1 MKSKHKFYVLL
12 NHDLLP
18 SQVEEI
24 EALNLE
30 VMTLPSELKTLWGQ
44 IDIPVSKHIA
54 PIIKYLKSQLNADD
68 VVLVQGHAGATYLV
82 VDAVKALGAKAVYA
96 HSPHK
101 SKSDDVQTEDTSQN
115 IKIFK
120 HLNFWEYGV

>member
-18 SQVEEI
+18 KQIKEI

-30 VMTLPSELKTLWGQ
+30 VVYLPSELKALWGQ

-54 PIIKYLKSQLNADD
+54 PIVKYLKSQLKVDD
-68 VVLVQGHAGATYLV
+68 VVLVQGHTGATYLV
-82 VDAVKALGAKAVYA
+82 VDVVKALGAKAIYA
-96 HSPHK
+96 HSPRK
-101 SKSDDVQTEDTSQN
+101 ANNDKQTDDTSEN
-115 IKIFK
+115 LKTFK